1 MEDIRQI
8 VKHVIVRADRE
19 RSVLIGQ
26 ENVYQVGYGAVL
38 VLCGNVAR
46 EEKAALLELRLE
58 PLDTV
63 HFRC

>member
-1 MEDIRQI
+1 MKDIRQV

-38 VLCGNVAR
+38 VLLLKGNGNGSFIGQCIVQ
-46 EEKAALLELRLE
+46 L
-58 PLDTV
+58 V
-63 HFRC
+63 MI